1 MEEQDC
7 CPYYGDCTGKEEP
20 VYYVGFAKQIFW
32 LFVAFNILGI
42 GSNLF
47 IVIQKLFFKRST
59 ESNLRRLITSIS
71 IVELLISV
79 TWLINIFVFK
89 HTQIMANKCSE
100 CRIYAIAPT
109 FLYLFCWLLLLVA
122 NKNLK
127 KLVSSALIVNN
138 KKSFLISI
146 GICFVIAGALSL
158 GFYFLNLTG
167 VSVSSI

>member
-1 MEEQDC
+1 MVDENC
-7 CPYYGDCTGKEEP
+7 CIVGGDCEGVP
-20 VYYVGFAKQIFW
+20 NYYVGFASKIFW

-47 IVIQKLFFKRST
+47 IVIQKLFFQSKT
-59 ESNLRRLITSIS
+59 ESNLRKLITSIS

-79 TWLINIFVFK
+79 TWLINIFYFRTINIILNQCYACK
-89 HTQIMANKCSE
+89 
-100 CRIYAIAPT
+100 IYAIVPT

-146 GICFVIAGALSL
+146 GICFVIAGTLSS